1 LPAGAIRGGRPG
13 RWLITREY
21 TARRRSSRH
30 TMNPHIAA
38 AFTLAL
44 CLVLIVVTYILGIE
58 VGKASTLL
66 AHPGYGSAVR
76 A

>member
-1 LPAGAIRGGRPG
+1 M
-13 RWLITREY
+13 T
-21 TARRRSSRH
+21 
-30 TMNPHIAA
+30 PHIAA
-38 AFTLAL
+38 AITLAL
-44 CLVLIVVTYILGIE
+44 CLVLIVITYVLGIE